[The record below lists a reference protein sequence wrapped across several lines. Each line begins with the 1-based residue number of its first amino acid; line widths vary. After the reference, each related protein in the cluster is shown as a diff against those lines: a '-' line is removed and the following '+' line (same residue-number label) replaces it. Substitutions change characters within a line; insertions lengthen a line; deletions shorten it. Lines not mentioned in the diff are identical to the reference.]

1 MRILSLLLIFS
12 NSLFF
17 INEIDHSIILA
28 QSCLLITACFI
39 YRFPFR
45 KHLSWGLLPLL
56 FYFVHKIYPQY
67 RDLDFILSSIVL
79 LSGLKTFELDSAL
92 DSFHLFLI
100 SCLMLA
106 GILILKPNFL
116 VLVYCIFVVLL
127 TFYLVLKNNKIQIQ
141 KLSLK
146 RIFLFILPALPLTFV
161 LFFIF
166 PRMGSGFDQ
175 GNLLILSGFNEEINF
190 SELAPINLSN
200 ELVFQFKPEKT
211 KEIPLQQ
218 RYFRGKVLWD
228 TDGVKWFS
236 RNYSEENKQTL
247 ISSDS
252 FSYQVVL
259 AQSQIQSLF
268 GLEKTYLIDHPLA
281 RINSDFSISTRNTK
295 NTKLIYE
302 ASADLNSKDFFINDT
317 IKRRSLKI
325 KNLNTDELK
334 KLLTQIY
341 ADENISTAQK
351 IAKLKDYFL
360 KSGFTYILNP
370 PLYQD
375 VYDFLKLKQGYCSH
389 YSTFLTILLRLSG
402 IPARVINGY
411 QGGELNPL
419 SGYYQVYQKD
429 AHSWVEFFD
438 ENQGWQRVDPTE
450 WIVPDRIRLGI
461 NQLLNPDSIEF
472 AGIKLSNTSLLARA
486 FLSLSNSLS
495 YINLNLSIFF
505 YDFDTQKQI
514 EYLKKLKLPTDQ
526 LKLLTLIIF
535 LTFFCFIWW
544 LYRYWM
550 YKTQNTKIDRA
561 YLRFIHKMKRNGLIK
576 ETWEGP
582 LHFQQRCLIHAPEK
596 EKEINEF
603 FNWFLNEKYN

>member
-17 INEIDHSIILA
+17 INEIHHSILIVQL
-28 QSCLLITACFI
+28 CLLIAAGFI
-39 YRFPFR
+39 YRFPYR
-45 KHLSWGLLPLL
+45 KYLSWGLLPLL

-106 GILILKPNFL
+106 GILILKPSFL

-175 GNLLILSGFNEEINF
+175 GNLLIMSGFNEEINF
-190 SELAPINLSN
+190 SELGPINLSN
-200 ELVFQFKPEKT
+200 DLVFQFKPDKT
-211 KEIPLQQ
+211 QEIPPEQ

-236 RNYSEENKQTL
+236 RNYSEENKQVL
-247 ISSDS
+247 IASEPL
-252 FSYQVVL
+252 SYQVVL
-259 AQSQIQSLF
+259 AQNQIQSLF
-268 GLEKTYLIDHPLA
+268 GLEKTYLINHPMA

-302 ASADLNSKDFFINDT
+302 ATADLKSKDVFINDT

-325 KNLNTDELK
+325 KNLKTDALK
-334 KLLTQIY
+334 QLLNQIY
-341 ADENISTAQK
+341 ANKAINTSQK
-351 IAKLKDYFL
+351 IAELKDYFL
-360 KSGFTYILNP
+360 KSGFTYTLTP

-429 AHSWVEFFD
+429 AHSWVEYFD
-438 ENQGWQRVDPTE
+438 ENQGWQKLDPTE

-461 NQLLNPDSIEF
+461 NQLLNPDSIEI
-472 AGIKLSNTSLLARA
+472 AGLNLNNSSLLARA

-495 YINLNLSIFF
+495 YLNLNLSIFF
-505 YDFDTQKQI
+505 YDFDTQRQI
-514 EYLKKLKLPTDQ
+514 EYLKKFKLPTEQ
-526 LKLLTLIIF
+526 LKFVTLV
-535 LTFFCFIWW
+535 LFFILFFFIWW
-544 LYRYWM
+544 LYHYWIHQ
-550 YKTQNTKIDRA
+550 TQNTKIDRA
-561 YLRFIHKMKRNGLIK
+561 YLRFIKKMKRNGLIK

-596 EKEINEF
+596 EDEINEF
-603 FNWFLNEKYN
+603 FYWFLKEKYN

>member
-1 MRILSLLLIFS
+1 
-12 NSLFF
+12 
-17 INEIDHSIILA
+17 
-28 QSCLLITACFI
+28 
-39 YRFPFR
+39 
-45 KHLSWGLLPLL
+45 
-56 FYFVHKIYPQY
+56 
-67 RDLDFILSSIVL
+67 
-79 LSGLKTFELDSAL
+79 
-92 DSFHLFLI
+92 
-100 SCLMLA
+100 MLA
-106 GILILKPNFL
+106 GILILKPSFL

-175 GNLLILSGFNEEINF
+175 GNLLIMSGFNEEINF
-190 SELAPINLSN
+190 SELGPINLSN
-200 ELVFQFKPEKT
+200 DLVFQFKPDKT
-211 KEIPLQQ
+211 QEIPPEQ

-236 RNYSEENKQTL
+236 RNYSEENKQVL
-247 ISSDS
+247 IASEPL
-252 FSYQVVL
+252 SYQVVL
-259 AQSQIQSLF
+259 AQNQIQSLF
-268 GLEKTYLIDHPLA
+268 GLEKTYLINHPMA

-302 ASADLNSKDFFINDT
+302 ATADLKSKDVFINDT

-325 KNLNTDELK
+325 KNLKTDALK
-334 KLLTQIY
+334 QLLNQIY
-341 ADENISTAQK
+341 ANKAINTSQK
-351 IAKLKDYFL
+351 IAELKDYFL
-360 KSGFTYILNP
+360 KSGFTYTLTP

-429 AHSWVEFFD
+429 AHSWVEYFD
-438 ENQGWQRVDPTE
+438 ENQGWQKLDPTE

-461 NQLLNPDSIEF
+461 NQLLNPDSIEI
-472 AGIKLSNTSLLARA
+472 AGLNLNNSSLLARA

-495 YINLNLSIFF
+495 YLNLNLSIFF
-505 YDFDTQKQI
+505 YDFDTQRQI
-514 EYLKKLKLPTDQ
+514 EYLKKFKLPTEQ
-526 LKLLTLIIF
+526 LKFVTLV
-535 LTFFCFIWW
+535 LFFILFFFIWW
-544 LYRYWM
+544 LYHYWIHQ
-550 YKTQNTKIDRA
+550 TQNTKIDRA
-561 YLRFIHKMKRNGLIK
+561 YLRFIKKMKRNGLIK

-596 EKEINEF
+596 EDEINEF
-603 FNWFLNEKYN
+603 FYWFLKEKYN